1 MKISCLIFYVWGIWD
16 FCTYPD
22 KFTVSYSGGKMRR
35 EKAGQVLH
43 ENCARELKDFLL
55 IFSFVTERI
64 CYQLDMLIIL
74 SI

>member
-1 MKISCLIFYVWGIWD
+1 MK
-16 FCTYPD
+16 
-22 KFTVSYSGGKMRR
+22 R